1 MKMIDPDGQERWEE
15 ILEYQSDTS
24 RRGLLG
30 TLTTRGIV
38 RNPTCGD
45 QVRLGVQTNEKKVI
59 TVARYEAEGCVVSQ
73 AAAAILC
80 EYLENKTLDEIR
92 DLSPQEMLALLGV
105 PLTATRQRCGL
116 LAWEALQQILLK

>member
-1 MKMIDPDGQERWEE
+1 MIDPDREQRWEE
-15 ILEYQSDTS
+15 ILEYQADTS
-24 RRGLLG
+24 RRGLPD
-30 TLTTRGIV
+30 TLDTRGMV

-45 QVRLGVQTNEKKVI
+45 QVCLGVQTNEQQVI

-92 DLSPQEMLALLGV
+92 DLKPQLMLAILGV
-105 PLTATRQRCGL
+105 PLTPTRRRCGL
-116 LAWEALQQILLK
+116 LAWEALQQVLLK